1 MRKETIGESFQDPNE
16 TKAVPPW
23 PSSCSPTP
31 GQQGLAQF
39 SSIPELTCYVTQ
51 GTKVVV
57 APPLAAS
64 TPLLL
69 PKTLAIK
76 KIPHNLLINA
86 NVSITRFLLLQL
98 TMIEEA

>member
-1 MRKETIGESFQDPNE
+1 M
-16 TKAVPPW
+16 
-23 PSSCSPTP
+23 
-31 GQQGLAQF
+31 
-39 SSIPELTCYVTQ
+39 
-51 GTKVVV
+51 V

>member
-1 MRKETIGESFQDPNE
+1 M
-16 TKAVPPW
+16 PPFCI
-23 PSSCSPTP
+23 SKCRLEFYL
-31 GQQGLAQF
+31 QG
-39 SSIPELTCYVTQ
+39 

-86 NVSITRFLLLQL
+86 NVSITRSLFSHSGHSGHDVF
-98 TMIEEA
+98 IEKAY

>member
-1 MRKETIGESFQDPNE
+1 MLRDVLN
-16 TKAVPPW
+16 
-23 PSSCSPTP
+23 
-31 GQQGLAQF
+31 
-39 SSIPELTCYVTQ
+39 TQ

-86 NVSITRFLLLQL
+86 NVSITRSLLLQL
-98 TMIEEA
+98 TMIEKAY

>member
-1 MRKETIGESFQDPNE
+1 MLRDVSN
-16 TKAVPPW
+16 
-23 PSSCSPTP
+23 
-31 GQQGLAQF
+31 
-39 SSIPELTCYVTQ
+39 TQ

-86 NVSITRFLLLQL
+86 NVSITRSFFLFQL
-98 TMIEEA
+98 IMIRQLSMIEKAN

>member
-1 MRKETIGESFQDPNE
+1 MLRDILN
-16 TKAVPPW
+16 
-23 PSSCSPTP
+23 
-31 GQQGLAQF
+31 
-39 SSIPELTCYVTQ
+39 TQ

-86 NVSITRFLLLQL
+86 NVSITRSPASLLTQKF
-98 TMIEEA
+98 ANSHQGGWWGSYHR